1 MSTNLETLSRQ
12 AAHGGQIGYYRHAS
26 KATGTNMT
34 FGLFTPPA
42 APDDQHGPVP
52 VVTYLAG
59 LTCNHETFMIK
70 AGALKRAAELG
81 LMLVAPDTSP
91 RGEDVPDDP
100 DGGWDFGLG
109 AGFYLDATQPP
120 WVEHYNMASYVTVD
134 LQEAVFDNFAGNR
147 AAQGIF
153 GHSMGGHGALT
164 LGLRHP
170 DLYKSISAFAPI
182 CAPMECPW
190 GQKAFANYLGADPAA
205 WAAHDASRLIATVPD
220 AASRPHIL
228 VDQGL
233 ADEYLERQ
241 LLPERLEAAA
251 EAAGYPLQLHRHE
264 GYDHGYY
271 FIQSFIADHLAHH
284 AAILRG

>member
-1 MSTNLETLSRQ
+1 MGAKLETLSRQ
-12 AAHGGQIGYYRHAS
+12 AAHGGRIGTYRHPS
-26 KATGTNMT
+26 KATGTDMT
-34 FGLFTPPA
+34 FGLFEPPA
-42 APDDQHGPVP
+42 AKDAPVP
-52 VVTYLAG
+52 VLTYLAG
-59 LTCNHETFMIK
+59 LTCDHETFMIK

-91 RGEDVPDDP
+91 RGDNVPDDP

-109 AGFYLDATQPP
+109 AGFYLDASEAP
-120 WVEHYNMASYVTVD
+120 WAEHYKMESYITRD

-170 DLYKSISAFAPI
+170 ELYKSISALAPI
-182 CAPMECPW
+182 CAPMEAPW
-190 GQKAFANYLGADPAA
+190 GQKAFSNYLGADRKT
-205 WAAHDASRLIATVPD
+205 WAEHDASRIMAKVPD

-233 ADEYLERQ
+233 ADEFLDVQ
-241 LLPERLEAAA
+241 LFPERLEAAA
-251 EAAGYPLQLHRHE
+251 EASGYPLQLHRHE

-271 FIQSFIADHLAHH
+271 FIQTFIADHLAHH